1 MSLSRRRA
9 RGQAIQENA
18 EHEDSMARHRQMHAG
33 KRCFFSL
40 WARSLPTRG
49 LTRSF
54 SWRRQRDQQ
63 RMLDEQM
70 AEVHRREWLEGPRYG
85 RASHQHFNHEE
96 RVINR
101 SALSQL
107 TPH

>member
-1 MSLSRRRA
+1 
-9 RGQAIQENA
+9 
-18 EHEDSMARHRQMHAG
+18 
-33 KRCFFSL
+33 
-40 WARSLPTRG
+40 
-49 LTRSF
+49 
-54 SWRRQRDQQ
+54 
-63 RMLDEQM
+63 MLDEQM